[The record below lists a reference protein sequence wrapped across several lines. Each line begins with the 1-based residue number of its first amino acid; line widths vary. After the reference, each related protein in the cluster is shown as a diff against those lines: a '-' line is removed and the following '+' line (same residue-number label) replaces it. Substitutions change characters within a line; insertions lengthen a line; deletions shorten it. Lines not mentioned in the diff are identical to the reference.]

1 MTSVIGVYSILLQ
14 ILKDLTLE
22 VGSLGSMSFLEGF
35 YVYTGSAMGSGGI
48 SARISRHLRSEKK
61 VFWHIDYLIGT
72 QSIKVFALFSA
83 ESKRKLE
90 CNVNKSI
97 VSNLDASIVSG
108 FGSSDCLTVCGG
120 HLLFMRDIG
129 SQVCLRGIG
138 EAYRASGLDH
148 VSTLV

>member
-1 MTSVIGVYSILLQ
+1 MIGVYSILLQ

-22 VGSLGSMSFLEGF
+22 VGSLGSMSFLGGF

-108 FGSSDCLTVCGG
+108 FGSSGPSLARVDEIWCCPLVQRRPWFKLYPVQWVLPTA
-120 HLLFMRDIG
+120 L
-129 SQVCLRGIG
+129 
-138 EAYRASGLDH
+138 
-148 VSTLV
+148 STLQ